1 MRSWNSLRQN
11 RKRWSKRMHD
21 ALIIALGSPVYI
33 GIYDEHGQLIESMK
47 NDGMGSDVLPLIFE
61 DVLKRY
67 HLKHLIY
74 ANGPGSFMGI
84 KVAYLFLKT
93 LSIVRNIPLLAVD
106 GFFFNENHPIKAVGK
121 LYFVKNS
128 NTIGVEPLDNPVLK
142 GFELPQTIDVKN
154 FNTDSAPYYG
164 IEAVG

>member
-1 MRSWNSLRQN
+1 
-11 RKRWSKRMHD
+11 MHD
-21 ALIIALGSPVYI
+21 AMVIALGTPVYV
-33 GIYDEHGQLIESMK
+33 GVYDENGILVEAIS
-47 NDGMGSDVLPLIFE
+47 NDGLGSDVLPLIFE
-61 DVLKRY
+61 DLLNRY
-67 HLKHLIY
+67 TLKHLVY

-93 LSIVRNIPLLAVD
+93 LAIVRNIPLLAID
-106 GFFFNENHPIKAVGK
+106 GFVFNENHPIKAVGK

-128 NTIGVEPLDNPVLK
+128 NTISLEPLENPILK

>member
-1 MRSWNSLRQN
+1 
-11 RKRWSKRMHD
+11 MHD
-21 ALIIALGSPVYI
+21 ALIIAIGSPVYV
-33 GIYDEHGQLIESMK
+33 GIYDQQGQLIESIQD
-47 NDGMGSDVLPLIFE
+47 DGLGSDVLPSILE
-61 DVLKRY
+61 DVLHRY
-67 HLKHLIY
+67 RLKCLIY

-84 KVAYLFLKT
+84 KVAYLFLKS
-93 LSIVRNIPLLAVD
+93 LSIVQNIPLFAVD

-128 NTIGVEPLDNPVLK
+128 NTISVEPLDNPVLK
-142 GFELPQTIDVKN
+142 GFELPQTIEVKN

>member
-1 MRSWNSLRQN
+1 MRLLNSLWQN
-11 RKRWSKRMHD
+11 QKNWSKHMHD
-21 ALIIALGSPVYI
+21 AFIIALGSPVHV
-33 GIYDEHGQLIESMK
+33 GIYDEYGKLIESIE
-47 NDGMGSDVLPLIFE
+47 NDGLGSDVLPSIFE
-61 DVLKRY
+61 DLLNRYSLKR
-67 HLKHLIY
+67 LIY

-93 LSIVRNIPLLAVD
+93 LSIVQNIPLFAVD

-128 NTIGVEPLDNPVLK
+128 NVISVEPLDNPTLR